1 MSYSELNKL
10 GWSNLFFQQ
19 LSYDEIC
26 DENICNLV
34 YRISEIHRSRIVGR
48 GLAGEQS
55 IICGSEYQP
64 ISQHL
69 AVGDWVLAELANE
82 HYRITKI
89 FTPKNRVRRISN
101 GLPQVIAAN
110 LDYLWIVTS
119 ANEEFNVKRLE
130 RYISLAYE
138 FDITPIVVLTKLD
151 LCDDIEQFTSQIKHL
166 DVPNVHALSS
176 NQPSSLGVLQAYLY
190 EGSSIAL
197 VGSSGVGKS
206 TLINALF
213 HTRQATKEVR
223 ESDDHGKH
231 TTTHRQLFFTD
242 GDVAVIDT
250 PGMRELQLY
259 NAEQGIERTFSS
271 IIELVTE
278 CKYSDCTHSNEPGCA
293 VQAAIAE
300 GLISEAH
307 FANYLKLL
315 KEEESQQRRTVGAH
329 AVKEHYRAYFKKIH
343 SDNKEKW

>member
-1 MSYSELNKL
+1 MHFYWVKYSFMLIL
-10 GWSNLFFQQ
+10 
-19 LSYDEIC
+19 
-26 DENICNLV
+26 
-34 YRISEIHRSRIVGR
+34 
-48 GLAGEQS
+48 
-55 IICGSEYQP
+55 
-64 ISQHL
+64 
-69 AVGDWVLAELANE
+69 
-82 HYRITKI
+82 
-89 FTPKNRVRRISN
+89 
-101 GLPQVIAAN
+101 
-110 LDYLWIVTS
+110 
-119 ANEEFNVKRLE
+119 
-130 RYISLAYE
+130 
-138 FDITPIVVLTKLD
+138 
-151 LCDDIEQFTSQIKHL
+151 
-166 DVPNVHALSS
+166 VPNVHALSV
-176 NQPSSLGVLQAYLY
+176 NQLDSLDVLQEYLY

-213 HTRQATKEVR
+213 HMHQATKEVR

-271 IIELVTE
+271 IVELIAQ

-293 VQAAIAE
+293 VQAAIADD
-300 GLISEAH
+300 LISEAH
-307 FANYLKLL
+307 FDNYLKLL